1 MTGIRLYDTMAR
13 EKRAFTPADRKR
25 VTMYVCGPTV
35 YNRAHIGNARP
46 AVVFDVLARL
56 LRHTYGEDSLVYAR
70 NVTDVDDKIIEAARA
85 ESVDPS
91 VITER
96 YERFYNED
104 MGALGVQLPTIA
116 PHATGHVVEMVAMIA
131 RLVAAGNAYEADGHV
146 LFHVPSDPDYGALG
160 RRDREAMIAGARVE
174 VASYKKDPAD
184 FVLWKPS
191 PEGVIG
197 WDSPWGR
204 GRPGWHI
211 ECSAMIEKHLG
222 PTIDIHGGGLD
233 LIFPHHENELAQS
246 RCAHE
251 GAPLAR
257 YWVHNGF
264 LSMAGSEK
272 MSKSLGN
279 VVLVN
284 ELLEWGHQGEV
295 LRFALLSAHYRQ
307 PLEWSDALIAQSKA
321 TLDRWYRR
329 VQILEES
336 FGPSDESCDEDVIDA
351 LADDLNTP
359 NAISRISQAI
369 SSPVGAG
376 AIALAGANAWKA
388 VKSARLLGLLQQPPE
403 YWFHGIPRVVSA
415 AGTATGSASV
425 VAHGVAVKE
434 ADWIDEKIAAR
445 LQAKQRRDFAEA
457 DRIRAE
463 LADRGIVLE
472 DGPDGTSWR
481 RA

>member
-1 MTGIRLYDTMAR
+1 MIRFHDTMRR
-13 EKRAFTPADRKR
+13 EKRAFEPADPQR

-56 LRHTYGEDSLVYAR
+56 LRHVYGEDSLVYAR
-70 NVTDVDDKIIEAARA
+70 NVTDVDDKIIEAAR
-85 ESVDPS
+85 EERVDPA
-91 VITER
+91 VVTKR
-96 YERFYNED
+96 YEDFYLAD
-104 MGALGVQLPTIA
+104 MGALGVRPPTIA
-116 PHATGHVVEMVAMIA
+116 PRATEHIAGMVAMIA
-131 RLVAAGNAYEADGHV
+131 RLIEAGNAYEADGHV

-174 VASYKKDPAD
+174 IASYKKDPAD

-191 PEGVIG
+191 EPHVIG

-211 ECSAMIEKHLG
+211 ECSAMIEEHLG
-222 PTIDIHGGGLD
+222 ETIDIHGGGLD
-233 LIFPHHENELAQS
+233 LIFPHHENEIAQS
-246 RCAHE
+246 RCAHG

-279 VVLVN
+279 VVTVG
-284 ELLEWGHQGEV
+284 ELLEQGHRGET
-295 LRFALLSAHYRQ
+295 LRFAVLSAHYRQ
-307 PLEWSDALIAQSKA
+307 PLEWSGQLVAQSKA
-321 TLDRWYRR
+321 TLDRWYRAKAWADR
-329 VQILEES
+329 YGLQAAAPGES
-336 FGPSDESCDEDVIDA
+336 ELAG

-359 NAISRISQAI
+359 LALSHIAAGLGTIGASGEAG
-369 SSPVGAG
+369 PVLDAG
-376 AIALAGANAWKA
+376 RLQRTFGLAN
-388 VKSARLLGLLQQPPE
+388 LLGLLEQNPKQ
-403 YWFHGIPRVVSA
+403 WFQGNYDDRVDA
-415 AGTATGSASV
+415 L
-425 VAHGVAVKE
+425 
-434 ADWIDEKIAAR
+434 IAAR
-445 LQAKQRRDFAEA
+445 ADAKTSRNFAEA

-463 LADRGIVLE
+463 LAEQGIILE
-472 DGPDGTSWR
+472 DGPQGTTWR

>member
-1 MTGIRLYDTMAR
+1 MTEIRLHDTMAR
-13 EKRAFTPADRKR
+13 EKRVFAPADPAR

-56 LRHTYGEDSLVYAR
+56 LRHFYGRSSLVYAR
-70 NVTDVDDKIIEAARA
+70 NVTDVDDKIIESARA
-85 ESVDPS
+85 EGVEPS

-96 YERFYNED
+96 YEGFYNAD
-104 MGALGVQLPTIA
+104 MGALGVQLPDIA
-116 PHATGHVVEMVAMIA
+116 PHATAHVAQMVAMIA
-131 RLVAAGNAYEADGHV
+131 RLIETGNAYEADGHV
-146 LFHVPSDPDYGALG
+146 LFNVPSDKDYGALG
-160 RRDREAMIAGARVE
+160 RRDRDAMIAGARVE

-191 PEGVIG
+191 PDDMIG

-211 ECSAMIEKHLG
+211 ECSAMIEEHLG
-222 PTIDIHGGGLD
+222 RTIDIHGGGLD
-233 LIFPHHENELAQS
+233 LIFPHHENEIAQS

-251 GAPLAR
+251 GTPLAR

-264 LSMAGSEK
+264 LSMAGSDK

-284 ELLEWGHQGEV
+284 ELLAAGHRGEV

-307 PLEWSDALIAQSKA
+307 PLEWSEALIVQSKA
-321 TLDRWYRR
+321 TLDRLYRAAGETAAGDADPA
-329 VQILEES
+329 VLE
-336 FGPSDESCDEDVIDA
+336 A

-359 NAISRISQAI
+359 LALSRLSAIEDAAVLRASAALMGLLGSDPTAWFQGGGDARIDSL
-369 SSPVGAG
+369 V
-376 AIALAGANAWKA
+376 
-388 VKSARLLGLLQQPPE
+388 SARSE
-403 YWFHGIPRVVSA
+403 
-415 AGTATGSASV
+415 
-425 VAHGVAVKE
+425 
-434 ADWIDEKIAAR
+434 
-445 LQAKQRRDFAEA
+445 AKQRRDFAEA

-463 LADRGIVLE
+463 LAEEGVLLE
-472 DGPDGTSWR
+472 DGPRGTIWR